1 MRKTGSEAVKS
12 PATGPRGRTR
22 SSRSGAF
29 GPVIPVMSEAPKLVV
44 VPSLGASAS
53 AADPELVAER
63 PESESGLRA
72 LRALTKAP
80 PAPPP
85 KVSAENELHFG
96 VVLRRARER
105 LGMSAHDVANKTRIS
120 VHWIQALEDARLDA
134 LPAPVFIS
142 GYLRSYAQSVGLDGA
157 EILKRYHALVE
168 QRSQEASL
176 AEREAQAIGRTS
188 RWRQPL
194 LLLGAA
200 FAVVLALLA
209 AAWRRGMLPTHTNG
223 LH

>member
-1 MRKTGSEAVKS
+1 MRKTGSEAIKS
-12 PATGPRGRTR
+12 PTTGPRGRTR

-29 GPVIPVMSEAPKLVV
+29 GALSSSTSEAPKLVV
-44 VPSLGASAS
+44 VPSLS
-53 AADPELVAER
+53 AAEPEPVADR

-72 LRALTKAP
+72 LRALTKPQAAVTP
-80 PAPPP
+80 VA

-96 VVLRRARER
+96 VMLRRARER
-105 LGMSAHDVANKTRIS
+105 LGMSAHDVAGKTRIS
-120 VHWIQALEDARLDA
+120 VRWIQALEEARLDA